1 MKYKDLPQ
9 ERLIQKLLATSF
21 ESPSVNR
28 DVYDWCDSL
37 LKHIRFL
44 ENERI
49 KLVKKYGKKDGSGG
63 MKVHRDSLESFSKDF
78 GKILEMEIN
87 EEVKKCPIQRDWFSD
102 SKCQYPD
109 DKELW
114 ITPREI
120 GFLMNINA

>member
-1 MKYKDLPQ
+1 MKYRDLPQ

-21 ESPSVNR
+21 ESPSANR

-49 KLVKKYGKKDGSGG
+49 KLVKKYGKEDSSGG
-63 MKVHRDSLESFSKDF
+63 MTVLRDSLESFSKDF